1 MAATRQP
8 DLLSRAREKQQLIDE
23 FLRLTEAQ
31 AEQIEAD
38 NYDTILKLINEKQSI
53 IEKINCLELDS
64 PDLTAEQDDNLLQV
78 KAATQ
83 ALMDR
88 ALDLENRNIAAIKHN
103 QAQIFAKLKTAQA
116 NKATHEAY
124 RGRHI
129 GLEGILVDK
138 KKELVKERQI

>member
-1 MAATRQP
+1 MVEIKQP
-8 DLLSRAREKQQLIDE
+8 KMLVIAQEKQQLIAE

-38 NYDTILKLINEKQSI
+38 NYDSILKLINEKQSI
-53 IEKINCLELDS
+53 IEKVNCLDLDNM
-64 PDLTAEQDDNLLQV
+64 DLTGEQDDDLVQI

-83 ALMDR
+83 AMMARTLE
-88 ALDLENRNIAAIKHN
+88 LENQNIAAIKRN
-103 QAQIFAKLKTAQA
+103 QARIFAQLKNAQV

-129 GLEGILVDK
+129 AMEGILVDK
-138 KKELVKERQI
+138 KK